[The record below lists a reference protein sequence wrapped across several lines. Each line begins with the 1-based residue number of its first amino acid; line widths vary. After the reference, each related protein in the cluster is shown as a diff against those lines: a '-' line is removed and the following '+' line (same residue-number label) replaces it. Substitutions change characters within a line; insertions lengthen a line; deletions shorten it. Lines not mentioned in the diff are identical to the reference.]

1 MLEKLWFVNKKTS
14 IFFNE
19 LAHKYS
25 MKPFL
30 GVFADIPIFFIPSF
44 LVWAWIYWTI
54 KTRQDKKEDLI
65 YMFFSTVVAI
75 WINLFIQLLVDVDR
89 PETIVK
95 PLLYHL
101 PDDSFPSDHA
111 AVSFAFLTSLYLFGY
126 KKVFWIYLPFVVL
139 MILSR
144 VMWWIHWFFD
154 VLVWAFIWIFAAFF
168 VKKFLSK
175 VSFVQKIAKFLLK
188 VAKIFKL

>member
-1 MLEKLWFVNKKTS
+1 MLEKLWIINKDFS
-14 IFFNE
+14 VFLNE
-19 LAHKYS
+19 IAHKYS
-25 MKPFL
+25 IKSFIGFL
-30 GVFADIPIFFIPSF
+30 SDIPIFFIPGF
-44 LVWAWIYWTI
+44 LVSVWIYWNI
-54 KTRQDKKEDLI
+54 KARQDKKEDLI
-65 YMFFSTVVAI
+65 YIFFSAVVAI

-139 MILSR
+139 MVLSR

-154 VLVWAFIWIFAAFF
+154 VLVWAFIWVFAAFF

-175 VSFVQKIAKFLLK
+175 VLFVQKIAKFLLK
-188 VAKIFKL
+188 VAKVFKL